1 MKISL
6 KHLTAALLCIC
17 AAALTVSCVP
27 EEENKW
33 EGTKLVVKDWPEG
46 VSRVSLKPENSK
58 WTLNLYEAKET
69 MAYEYFT
76 GNTVIT
82 VYYDRLDDNEYDN
95 YFGYGIRT
103 DSEKPFKVFI
113 NSEEAENEVPLAE
126 ATLYDEK
133 RKLNV
138 SKDYFITS
146 FDVTG
151 IKTVELTFENAPEKI
166 KNKDIRL
173 ANDFQWAYI
182 DINELFENFK
192 SVNLSRKKSENNWM
206 DLEKLCRNGLYLF
219 DAYWQ
224 RFYVFYTVKDN
235 YYSSLEDARF
245 TVSGVENAQLTVTET
260 ISGNFYTGNV
270 YVGTR
275 VPDGTVIKLSG
286 GTITAYDVSDFA
298 GKSLVFS
305 ENLPGVKD
313 KITSATLTLTDNS
326 SISAVSDPIV
336 NLAGGRTFFLT
347 IKETSSDETSWSGT
361 WVATGFD
368 IENRPVIKLY
378 ATAVGDDETSFEA
391 ELVYYNGQLND
402 TPGPCWSFSAK
413 TDEFY
418 YSFIFMLASAK

>member
-17 AAALTVSCVP
+17 AAALTVSCVT
-27 EEENKW
+27 EEEQKY

-46 VSRVSLKPENSK
+46 VSKVSLKADNSK
-58 WTLNLYEAKET
+58 WTLNLDEAKEV

-76 GNTVIT
+76 GNTVIKI
-82 VYYDRLDDNEYDN
+82 YYDRLSDNEKDK

-103 DSEKPFKVFI
+103 DSENPFKVFI
-113 NSEEAENEVPLAE
+113 NSEEAENDAPLAE
-126 ATLYDEK
+126 ATLYDET

-138 SKDYFITS
+138 KVDIFRTS

-173 ANDFQWAYI
+173 YDDFQWAYI
-182 DINELFENFK
+182 DIDELFENFK

-206 DLEKLCRNGLYLF
+206 DLEKLASNGLYLF
-219 DAYWQ
+219 DAYW
-224 RFYVFYTVKDN
+224 RDFYVYYTVKDN

-245 TVSGVENAQLTVTET
+245 TVSGVENAELTVTEILSGT
-260 ISGNFYTGNV
+260 FYSGNV
-270 YVGTR
+270 DVGTR

-305 ENLPGVKD
+305 ENMTGENDL
-313 KITSATLTLTDNS
+313 ITSASLTLTDNS

-336 NLAGGRTFFLT
+336 NLAGGRSFFLT
-347 IKETSSDETSWSGT
+347 IDGTSWNGT
-361 WVATGFD
+361 WVAKGFD
-368 IENRPVIKLY
+368 FANRPVIKLY

-402 TPGPCWSFSAK
+402 TPGPCWSFSAR
-413 TDEFY
+413 TEEFY
-418 YSFIFMLASAK
+418 YSFIFKLASAQ

>member
-6 KHLTAALLCIC
+6 KHLTAALLCFC
-17 AAALTVSCVP
+17 AAALTVSCVT
-27 EEENKW
+27 EEEQKY

-46 VSRVSLKPENSK
+46 VSRITLKADNSK
-58 WTLNLYEAKET
+58 WTMNLYEAKET

-82 VYYDRLDDNEYDN
+82 IYYDNLSDNEKDE

-103 DSEKPFKVFI
+103 NSKKPFKVFI
-113 NSEEAENEVPLAE
+113 NGEEAENEAPLAE

-138 SKDYFITS
+138 KLDEFKTS

-173 ANDFQWAYI
+173 ANDSQWAYI

-192 SVNLSRKKSENNWM
+192 SVNLYRKKSENNWM
-206 DLEKLCRNGLYLF
+206 ELEKLARNGLYLF

-224 RFYVFYTVKDN
+224 RFYVYYTVKDN

-245 TVSGVENAQLTVTET
+245 TFSGVENAELTVTET

-275 VPDGTVIKLSG
+275 VPNGTVIKLSG
-286 GTITAYDVSDFA
+286 GTVTAYDVSDFA

-305 ENLPGVKD
+305 ENIPGVKD

-336 NLAGGRTFFLT
+336 NLAGGRTFLLT
-347 IKETSSDETSWSGT
+347 IDGTSYSGT

-368 IENRPVIKLY
+368 FDNRPVIKLY
-378 ATAVGDDETSFEA
+378 APAVGDDGQSFEA
-391 ELVYYNGQLND
+391 ELVYHNGQLND
-402 TPGPCWSFSAK
+402 TPGPCWSFSANIG
-413 TDEFY
+413 EFY
-418 YSFIFMLASAK
+418 YSFIFKLASAQ

>member
-46 VSRVSLKPENSK
+46 VSRVSLNNGK

-82 VYYDRLDDNEYDN
+82 IYYDRLSDSEYDK

-103 DSEKPFKVFI
+103 DSENPFKVFI
-113 NSEEAENEVPLAE
+113 NGEEAENEAPLAE

-133 RKLNV
+133 RELNV
-138 SKDYFITS
+138 SKDYFRTS

-173 ANDFQWAYI
+173 YDDNQWAYI

-192 SVNLSRKKSENNWM
+192 SVNLSRKKSGNNWM
-206 DLEKLCRNGLYLF
+206 DLQKLAHNGLYLF

-224 RFYVFYTVKDN
+224 EFYVDYTVKDN

-245 TVSGVENAQLTVTET
+245 TVSGVENAELTVTET
-260 ISGNFYTGNV
+260 LSGTLYRGNV
-270 YVGTR
+270 HVGNR
-275 VPDGTVIKLSG
+275 VPNGTVIKLSG
-286 GTITAYDVSDFA
+286 GTITAYDVSAFA

-305 ENLPGVKD
+305 ENITNVKD
-313 KITSATLTLTDNS
+313 LVTSAALTLTDNS

-347 IKETSSDETSWSGT
+347 IGETSWSGT

-378 ATAVGDDETSFEA
+378 ATAVGDDGQYFEA

-402 TPGPCWSFSAK
+402 TPGPCWTFYAK
-413 TDEFY
+413 TNEFTY
-418 YSFIFMLASAK
+418 WFIFKLA

>member
-1 MKISL
+1 MKLSSKL
-6 KHLTAALLCIC
+6 FTAFLICITSM
-17 AAALTVSCVP
+17 ALTVSCVT
-27 EEENKW
+27 EEEKKYQ
-33 EGTKLVVKDWPEG
+33 GTKLVVSKWPSG
-46 VSRVSLKPENSK
+46 VSRITLKADTST

-69 MAYEYFT
+69 MASEYFT

-82 VYYDRLDDNEYDN
+82 VYYDRLNDNEYDE

-113 NSEEAENEVPLAE
+113 NSEEAENKTPLAE
-126 ATLYDEK
+126 ATLYDET
-133 RKLNV
+133 RQLNV
-138 SKDYFITS
+138 KLDHFKTS
-146 FDVTG
+146 FDVAG

-173 ANDFQWAYI
+173 YDDYQWAYI
-182 DINELFENFK
+182 DINELYENFK

-206 DLEKLCRNGLYLF
+206 DLEKLARNGLYLF

-224 RFYVFYTVKDN
+224 KFYVYYTVKDN

-245 TVSGVENAQLTVTET
+245 TVSGVENAELNVTET
-260 ISGNFYTGNV
+260 LSGTFYSGNV

-286 GTITAYDVSDFA
+286 GTVTAYDVSNFA

-305 ENLPGVKD
+305 ENIPNVKD
-313 KITSATLTLTDNS
+313 LVKTASLTLTDNS

-336 NLAGGRTFFLT
+336 NLAGGRTFSLT
-347 IKETSSDETSWSGT
+347 IDGTPWSGT

-378 ATAVGDDETSFEA
+378 APAVGDDGQSFEA

-402 TPGPCWSFSAK
+402 TPGPCWTFSAN
-413 TDEFY
+413 TDKFSY
-418 YSFIFMLASAK
+418 FFIFKLASAQ

>member
-46 VSRVSLKPENSK
+46 VSRITLKADNSK
-58 WTLNLYEAKET
+58 WTMNLYEAKEV
-69 MAYEYFT
+69 MADKYFT

-82 VYYDRLDDNEYDN
+82 IQYDRLSENEEDE

-103 DSEKPFKVFI
+103 GSEKPFKVFI
-113 NSEEAENEVPLAE
+113 NSEEAENEAPLAE
-126 ATLYDEK
+126 ATLYDET
-133 RKLNV
+133 RQLNV
-138 SKDYFITS
+138 KLDHFKTS

-182 DINELFENFK
+182 DINELYENFK

-206 DLEKLCRNGLYLF
+206 DLEKLAHNGLYLF

-224 RFYVFYTVKDN
+224 EFYVYYTVKDN

-245 TVSGVENAQLTVTET
+245 TVSGVENAELNVTET
-260 ISGNFYTGNV
+260 LSGTFYSGNV

-286 GTITAYDVSDFA
+286 GTVTAYDVSNFA

-305 ENLPGVKD
+305 ENIPNVKD
-313 KITSATLTLTDNS
+313 LVKTASLTLTDNS
-326 SISAVSDPIV
+326 SMSAVSDPIV
-336 NLAGGRTFFLT
+336 NLAGGRTFSLT
-347 IKETSSDETSWSGT
+347 IDGTPWSGT

-378 ATAVGDDETSFEA
+378 ATAVGDDGQSFEA

-402 TPGPCWSFSAK
+402 TPGPCWTFYAK
-413 TDEFY
+413 TNEFTY
-418 YSFIFMLASAK
+418 WFIFKLASAK